1 MDAETKSRVR
11 DRAGNRCE
19 YCRIHQRHHLITFH
33 VEHIVARQHHG
44 SHDDFNLAFVC
55 HFCNR
60 HKGSNLAGL
69 DPETGELTRLFNP
82 RSDDWNS
89 HFRLQ
94 AGRIVGLTPVG
105 RTTVY
110 VLNMNRP
117 DRVRIRVELEPETFL
132 G

>member
-19 YCRIHQRHHLITFH
+19 YCRIHQQHYIITFH
-33 VEHIVARQHHG
+33 VEHIVAQQHYRG
-44 SHDDFNLAFVC
+44 NDESNLALAC

-60 HKGSNLAGL
+60 HKGPNLTGI
-69 DPETGELTRLFNP
+69 DSITGELTRLFNP
-82 RSDDWNS
+82 RTDTWSQ
-89 HFRLQ
+89 HFQIQ
-94 AGRIVGLTPVG
+94 AGRIIGLTLVD

-117 DRVRIRVELEPETFL
+117 DRVRVRLELEPETFL